1 MVATVSFEMEGA
13 APNVCGY
20 ACFREFQNND
30 PVVKWS
36 THSAIAQ
43 NPSLMGETSGTP
55 STNHTQIHSQ
65 DTRAAQTGY
74 HTRQFTG
81 QNLGKYKN
89 R

>member
-20 ACFREFQNND
+20 ACFRESQNND
-30 PVVKWS
+30 SVVKWS

-55 STNHTQIHSQ
+55 STNHTPNSFARHACGADGLPHSAVY
-65 DTRAAQTGY
+65 RAE
-74 HTRQFTG
+74 
-81 QNLGKYKN
+81 LGKI
-89 R
+89 